1 MGEEEE
7 GLLAGCCKWATNF
20 LDAWME
26 MVQIMF
32 DVSKRKFEK
41 KPKKEKKKKKQ
52 KEARHSLKVGAVPFA
67 IVLNRQDAHRGRND
81 SKGTPQAS

>member
-1 MGEEEE
+1 VGEEEE

-41 KPKKEKKKKKQ
+41 KPKQGKEE
-52 KEARHSLKVGAVPFA
+52 KEA
-67 IVLNRQDAHRGRND
+67 
-81 SKGTPQAS
+81 KGGKA